1 MIEAAFPLAYP
12 DAPSAPGATLL
23 GDYPVPESGYD
34 EMCAAPG
41 VLRPHWRNL
50 GQFLEETGGAELER
64 RHAEVQRLLQ
74 ADGVTYNS
82 YGDPHSAPRQWLVDP
97 LPLLM
102 TGEEWSALAVGMEQR
117 SRLLNALLA
126 DLYDQRLALRQGWL
140 PPELIYAYP
149 GFLHPCHQAL
159 PAGSRWLIF
168 HGVDLARGPDG
179 AFRVYGDRAQSPS
192 GAGYALENRIILA
205 RALPML
211 YRDAPLRRLASFLE
225 TERATLAK
233 LARHPP
239 ENPHMVLLTPGPNSP
254 VYFEHAYLANY
265 LSLSLVEGEDLA
277 VRDGRVWLKTL
288 GGLRP
293 VDVILR
299 QVADAYCDPL
309 ELRGDSLLGAPGL
322 LQAVRGGHVAVAN
335 ALGSGLIENPGLAA
349 FLPLLCRQLLG
360 EDLKLPSLPTWW
372 CGDPGDCG
380 HVLANLERLVVR
392 SILPNQPR
400 WDGSRLDAAARA
412 HLTDRIQ
419 TAPHLYV
426 GQETLPLS
434 TAPVL
439 EDGQLTPRPVMLRGF
454 TVGDGDGYRVMP
466 GGLARVSSGL
476 DTLQAAV
483 QQGGISKDWWVLA
496 PTPQKHV
503 TLLRQ
508 SYGPI
513 FVTRDG
519 SDLPSRV
526 ADNLYWLGRY
536 SERLDGTARLLR
548 EALGRLL
555 EWEQDNTDER
565 CLDDLLDALDIP
577 VPPVAESPRARFFS
591 LRQALL
597 GLMVEA
603 DHADSLRKLLDGML
617 RTGRAVRNHLGDD
630 SWRLLNRLQQQIQEP
645 AEGLGARQAREL
657 LEEHLMLIAGFCG
670 LNNETLPHHQ
680 GWLFLDIG
688 RYLERVLRTLDL
700 FHLAF
705 ITARNPGVPLW
716 EVVLTITDNLTA
728 YRRRYRSALHPT
740 AIIDL
745 LLFDEDNPRAVG
757 YQLRRLHRHIGR
769 LHQASSSPYRS
780 AEERLILEA
789 TATLQLANIEAL
801 ADLSPDSAHA
811 NAELSRL
818 LEALRRPL
826 LELSDALAHSHFS
839 HAEVPRQLIA
849 MKP

>member
-1 MIEAAFPLAYP
+1 MIETASLAYP
-12 DAPSAPGATLL
+12 EMSSTPGDALL

-34 EMCAAPG
+34 EMWAAPG
-41 VLRPHWRNL
+41 VLRPHWREL
-50 GQFLEETGGAELER
+50 VRFLEETGGEELER
-64 RHAEVQRLLQ
+64 RHTEVQRLLQ
-74 ADGVTYNS
+74 ADGVTYNT
-82 YGDPHSAPRQWLVDP
+82 YGDPHGAPRRWLVDTVP
-97 LPLLM
+97 LMM
-102 TGEEWSALAVGMEQR
+102 TGEEWSVLAAGLEQR

-126 DLYDQRLALRQGWL
+126 DLYDRRMALRQGWL
-140 PPELIYAYP
+140 PPELVYAFP
-149 GFLHPCHQAL
+149 GFLHPCYQAL

-179 AFRVYGDRAQSPS
+179 AFRIYGDRTQSPS
-192 GAGYALENRIILA
+192 GAGYTLENRIILA

-225 TERATLAK
+225 AERATLAR
-233 LARHPP
+233 LARHNP
-239 ENPHMVLLTPGPNSP
+239 ENPHVVLLTPGPNSP

-299 QVADAYCDPL
+299 LVADAYCDPL
-309 ELRGDSLLGAPGL
+309 ELRGDSLLGVPGL
-322 LQAVRGGHVAVAN
+322 LQATRGGHVALAN
-335 ALGSGLIENPGLAA
+335 ALGSALVENPGLAP

-360 EDLKLPSLPTWW
+360 EDLKLPSLSTWW
-372 CGDPGDCG
+372 CGDPSGCE
-380 HVLANLERLVVR
+380 HVLANLEELVVR
-392 SILPNQPR
+392 SILPDQPC
-400 WDGSRLDAAARA
+400 WQGSRLDAAARA
-412 HLTDRIQ
+412 QLADRIRA
-419 TAPHLYV
+419 APHLYV
-426 GQETLPLS
+426 GQESLPLS

-439 EDGQLTPRPVMLRGF
+439 EEGRLRPRPVMLRGF
-454 TVGDGDGYRVMP
+454 TVAENDGYRVMP

-503 TLLRQ
+503 SLLRQ

-577 VPPVAESPRARFFS
+577 APPVAESPRARFFT

-597 GLMVEA
+597 GLMVNA
-603 DHADSLRKLLDGML
+603 DHPDGLQVILAGML

-630 SWRLLNRLQQQIQEP
+630 SWRLLNRLQQHIQEP
-645 AEGLGARQAREL
+645 PPGLGARQAREL
-657 LEEHLMLIAGFCG
+657 LEEILTMLAGFCG

-688 RYLERVLRTLDL
+688 RHLERVLRTLDL

-716 EVVLTITDNLTA
+716 EVVLAITDNLTA

-757 YQLRRLHRHIGR
+757 YQLRRLQRHIGR

-789 TATLQLANIEAL
+789 TATLQLADIDAL
-801 ADLSPDSAHA
+801 ADLCPDSTHA

-818 LEALRRPL
+818 LDALRRPL
-826 LELSDALAHSHFS
+826 LELSDALTHSHFS

>member
-1 MIEAAFPLAYP
+1 MIEAASAADPVIS
-12 DAPSAPGATLL
+12 SAPGAALF
-23 GDYPVPESGYD
+23 GDYPVAESRYD
-34 EMCAAPG
+34 EMYAAPG

-50 GQFLEETGGAELER
+50 AQFLEETGSAELER

-74 ADGVTYNS
+74 ADGVTYNN
-82 YGDPHSAPRQWLVDP
+82 YGDLHGAPRRWLVDTV
-97 LPLLM
+97 PLLM
-102 TGEEWSALAVGMEQR
+102 TGEEWSALAAGLEQR
-117 SRLLNALLA
+117 SRLMNALLA
-126 DLYDQRLALRQGWL
+126 DLYDQRLTLRQGWL
-140 PPELIYAYP
+140 PPELIYADP

-159 PAGSRWLIF
+159 PAGNRWLIF
-168 HGVDLARGPDG
+168 HGIDLARGPDG
-179 AFRVYGDRAQSPS
+179 AFRVYGDRAQSPA

-205 RALPML
+205 RALPMF

-225 TERATLAK
+225 TERAALAK
-233 LARHPP
+233 LARHPS
-239 ENPHMVLLTPGPNSP
+239 ENPHVVLLTPGPNSP

-309 ELRGDSLLGAPGL
+309 ELRGDSLLGVPGL
-322 LQAVRGGHVAVAN
+322 LQAARGGHVALAN

-360 EDLKLPSLPTWW
+360 EDLKVPSLLTWW
-372 CGDPGDCG
+372 CGKPGDRD
-380 HVLANLERLVVR
+380 HVLANLDRLMVH
-392 SILPNQPR
+392 SILPNQPH

-412 HLTDRIQ
+412 HLVERIQ
-419 TAPHLYV
+419 AAPHLYV
-426 GQETLPLS
+426 GQEALPLS

-454 TVGDGDGYRVMP
+454 TVADGDGYRVMP

-476 DTLQAAV
+476 DTLHAAV

-519 SDLPSRV
+519 NDLPSRV

-548 EALGRLL
+548 EAFGRLL

-577 VPPVAESPRARFFS
+577 APPVAESPRARFFT

-597 GLMVEA
+597 GLLTDA
-603 DHADSLRKLLDGML
+603 DHAGGLRILLDGML

-645 AEGLGARQAREL
+645 PAGLGARQAREL

-745 LLFDEDNPRAVG
+745 LLFDENNPRAVG

-769 LHQASSSPYRS
+769 LHQVSSSPYRS

-789 TATLQLANIEAL
+789 SATLQLANIEAL
-801 ADLSPDSAHA
+801 ADLSPDSTQAS
-811 NAELSRL
+811 AELSRL
-818 LEALRRPL
+818 LEALQRPL
-826 LELSDALAHSHFS
+826 LELSDALTHSHFS

-849 MKP
+849 IKP